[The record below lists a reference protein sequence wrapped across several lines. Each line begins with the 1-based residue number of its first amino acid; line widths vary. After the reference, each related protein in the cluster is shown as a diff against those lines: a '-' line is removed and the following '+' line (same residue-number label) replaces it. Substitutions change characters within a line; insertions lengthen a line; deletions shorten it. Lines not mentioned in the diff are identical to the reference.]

1 MNALPWLEAPLR
13 RALASVAGHALLIH
27 GPRGVGQFELG
38 VDIASAW
45 LCESGGSTRP
55 CGACASCRLVAA
67 RTHPDLLVLLPEAQ
81 REALGW
87 ASLDDETP
95 AREGKTKPSKDIRV
109 EEVRQA
115 IGFTQSTSARGRG
128 KLLVIHPAERMNA
141 VAANAL
147 LKTLEEPPGS
157 TRLVLC
163 SAAPDRLL
171 PTIRS
176 RCQALALALPEP
188 ALAAR
193 WLAEQGIADPEA
205 MLRASGGLPQDVLEA
220 AALGIDATL
229 WARLPA
235 IVARGETA
243 PLAGWPLPRLIDAL
257 QKLCHD
263 AWCMSRG
270 AAPRFFAPGSLGAAA
285 SPDALQ
291 DWSAALRTA
300 ARHDE
305 HPWNAALLAESLVE
319 QGRRALGRTPSRR
332 DGPLHSAR

>member
-1 MNALPWLEAPLR
+1 MNTLPWLGEPLR
-13 RALASVAGHALLIH
+13 RVLATVTSHALLIH

-38 VDIASAW
+38 IDIASAW
-45 LCESGGSTRP
+45 LCEKGVDVRP

-87 ASLDDETP
+87 AASDEDAA
-95 AREGKTKPSKDIRV
+95 ARESKAKPSKDIRV

-115 IGFTQSTSARGRG
+115 IGYTQTTSARGRG
-128 KLLVIHPAERMNA
+128 KVLVIHPAERMNA

-157 TRLVLC
+157 ARLVLC

-176 RCQALALALPEP
+176 RCQAFALGLPEP

-193 WLAEQGIADPEA
+193 WLAEQGVAEPEA

-220 AALGIDATL
+220 LSLGIDAAL
-229 WARLPA
+229 WSRLPA
-235 IVARGETA
+235 IVARGEAA

-263 AWCMSRG
+263 AWCVSRG
-270 AAPRFFAPGSLGAAA
+270 AAPRFFAAGSVAATA
-285 SPDALQ
+285 SLDALQ
-291 DWSAALRTA
+291 DWSTSLKTA

-319 QGRRALGRTPSRR
+319 QGRRALAGIPSRR
-332 DGPLHSAR
+332 GGPLHSGR